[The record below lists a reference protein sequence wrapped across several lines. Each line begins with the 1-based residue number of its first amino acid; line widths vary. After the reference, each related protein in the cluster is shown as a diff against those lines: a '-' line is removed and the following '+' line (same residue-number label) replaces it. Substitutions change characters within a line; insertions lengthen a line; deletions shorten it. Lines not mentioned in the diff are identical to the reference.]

1 MTGAY
6 MVVQWTGYNNTLY
19 TLSMLRNFR
28 RRFIT
33 DFARVE
39 GVPGVYLANQL
50 SNKMISDPSA
60 MRSADFEK
68 FIQSKACSPRPPVV
82 LTSFLFSFCVRIQWL
97 R

>member
-1 MTGAY
+1 MTGAH
-6 MVVQWTGYNNTLY
+6 VLARWAGYNNTLY

-50 SNKMISDPSA
+50 SSKMVSDPAA

-68 FIQSKACSPRPPVV
+68 FIQSKARSQSSPLEPCCHLP
-82 LTSFLFSFCVRIQWL
+82 CVPCYSKT
-97 R
+97 